1 MNENRRVR
9 TFDIYCLSKF
19 KVCNTLLTTVTMLC
33 RFPELLHVVK
43 GSLYPLVNIS
53 TFPSPPYSPASGN
66 HHFHYTTM
74 NLTFFLYSTYKISW
88 NIYLSGLAL
97 FNLAGYYFS
106 FLSVVKNS
114 RIFHNTQ
121 KIGNYGKQH
130 YVT

>member
-74 NLTFFLYSTYKISW
+74 NLTFFYIPHTRYHGIFISLGW
-88 NIYLSGLAL
+88 PYL
-97 FNLAGYYFS
+97 
-106 FLSVVKNS
+106 
-114 RIFHNTQ
+114 T
-121 KIGNYGKQH
+121 
-130 YVT
+130 